1 MCAMDNPLSLSAHDL
16 RFVAGTI
23 WGEGSE
29 ARGALERLRAR
40 GDLLDVALQ
49 DDRLVRRLLGDEQ
62 ILLRVSPRLVF
73 TVLLRRVSR
82 DLQEQSYTL
91 ERTTAETVAVFDAP
105 RVRRFIAEPAI
116 GTYLVDLLTSFVRTE
131 TITVWMRQGERY
143 RRRRFSTMS
152 LEDMIEFAGL
162 VDEEEAP
169 AVFRR
174 IADIALFTSGVFSD
188 CLRSGHGGPRSAT
201 RPQAVPRTV
210 ETYEAHGRRFY
221 RLAAQP
227 ERGSEGRVLALLA
240 EEFPAARKSL
250 AMLSDRYLR
259 WTRLA
264 WFHSPA

>member
-1 MCAMDNPLSLSAHDL
+1 MGNAPFLSAHDL
-16 RFVAGTI
+16 RFVAETI
-23 WGEGSE
+23 WGEGRE
-29 ARGALERLRAR
+29 ASDAADGLRAR
-40 GDLLDVALQ
+40 GDLLDVALG

-91 ERTTAETVAVFDAP
+91 ERTTAETVVVFDVP
-105 RVRRFIAEPAI
+105 RVRRVIAEPAI
-116 GTYLVDLLTSFVRTE
+116 GAYLVDLLTSFVRTE
-131 TITVWMRQGERY
+131 TITVWMRRGERY

-162 VDEEEAP
+162 VGEEEAP

-174 IADIALFTSGVFSD
+174 IADIALFTSGIFPD
-188 CLRSGHGGPRSAT
+188 CLRSGRVDPRSMS
-201 RPQAVPRTV
+201 RPRAIPRTV

-227 ERGSEGRVLALLA
+227 ERGGEGRVLALLA

-264 WFHSPA
+264 WFNSPA

>member
-1 MCAMDNPLSLSAHDL
+1 MRNQLTLSDQDL
-16 RFVAGTI
+16 RFIAETI

-29 ARGALERLRAR
+29 ARDGPDRLRAR
-40 GDLLDVALQ
+40 SDLLDVALD
-49 DDRLVRRLLGDEQ
+49 DDRVVRRLLGDEHF
-62 ILLRVSPRLVF
+62 LLKVSPRLVF

-82 DLQEQSYTL
+82 DLHEQSYTL
-91 ERTTAETVAVFDAP
+91 ERTAAETVAVFDASH
-105 RVRRFIAEPAI
+105 VRRFIAEPAI
-116 GTYLVDLLTSFVRTE
+116 GAYLVDLLLSFVRPE
-131 TITVWMRQGERY
+131 TITLWTRRGGRY

-162 VDEEEAP
+162 VEEDEVP

-174 IADIALFTSGVFSD
+174 IADIALFTSGIFPD
-188 CLRSGHGGPRSAT
+188 FLRAGRGDQRTVARPRAI
-201 RPQAVPRTV
+201 PRTV

-227 ERGSEGRVLALLA
+227 EGGTEGRVLALLA

-259 WTRLA
+259 WTRLTL
-264 WFHSPA
+264 FQSPA